1 MTNTIAFESL
11 IIERCPS
18 KEKWKEV
25 LEILKET
32 ELYIWL
38 TGKEQYENFYIVKAP
53 KTEKIICC
61 FTFSQE
67 GSIGI
72 LKNLAV
78 AKAFQRKG
86 IALYIANNRIPQIAK
101 ERGIKKLYLHG
112 NDRGPFTSNH
122 FWRKTVYKHIK
133 STEVKDKYY
142 IDYFNHL
149 VNNYSPDV
157 LCKESIFYLDLST

>member
-1 MTNTIAFESL
+1 MADKPIALEKL
-11 IIERCPS
+11 ITEKCS
-18 KEKWKEV
+18 SEKEWNDV

-38 TGKEQYENFYIVKAP
+38 NGKEQYQNFYVIKEPEIKKIVG
-53 KTEKIICC
+53 C

-67 GSIGI
+67 GNIGI
-72 LKNLAV
+72 LKNLGI

-86 IALYIANNRIPQIAK
+86 ISMYVANNRIPQIAK

-112 NDRGPFTSNH
+112 NDRGPFTSHH
-122 FWRKTVYKHIK
+122 FWKKTIFKHIK

-149 VNNYSPDV
+149 VSNYSPDV
-157 LCKESIFYLDLST
+157 LSKESIFYLEL

>member
-1 MTNTIAFESL
+1 MPNQTITFEKL
-11 IIERCPS
+11 ITEKCAS
-18 KEKWKEV
+18 EKEWNDV

-38 TGKEQYENFYIVKAP
+38 SGKEQYKNFYVIKEP
-53 KTEKIICC
+53 ESKKIIGC

-72 LKNLAV
+72 LKNLGI

-86 IALYIANNRIPQIAK
+86 ISTYMANNRIPEIAK
-101 ERGIKKLYLHG
+101 SLGIKKLYLHG
-112 NDRGPFTSNH
+112 NDRGPFTSNY
-122 FWRKTVYKHIK
+122 FWKKTIFKHIK

-142 IDYFNHL
+142 IDHFNHL
-149 VNNYSPDV
+149 INNYSPDV
-157 LCKESIFYLDLST
+157 LCKESIFYLELT